1 MGGAAETPLV
11 SVVIPAYNAEEYV
24 AAALD
29 SVLAQDWQPFEVV
42 VVDDGSS
49 DGTGTIVQSY
59 PGIRYIRQEN
69 AGAAAARNTAIANTR
84 GEFVAN
90 FDADDLLPPYRLRVQ
105 AEYLLAHP
113 EVGCVFGRQ
122 QWLSP
127 PPWLPRDD
135 VYGDLDG
142 PLTTAMFRRDVL
154 VGLGGYDESYTRGE
168 DLDLVVRMRE
178 HSIRFE
184 VLPDVLLYRRYH
196 GDSLS
201 AGRSSHENLIR
212 SLRGKL
218 QRSGAG
224 GGGEA

>member
-1 MGGAAETPLV
+1 MRGASENPLV

-29 SVLAQDWQPFEVV
+29 SVFAQDWQPIEVI

-49 DGTGTIVQSY
+49 DGTGTIVQSF

-69 AGAAAARNTAIANTR
+69 AGAAAARNTAIAHSR

-105 AEYLLAHP
+105 AEHLLAHP

-127 PPWLPRDD
+127 PPWLPRDAVD
-135 VYGDLDG
+135 SDLDG

-154 VGLGGYDESYTRGE
+154 VALGGYDESYARGE

-184 VLPDVLLYRRYH
+184 LLPDVLLYRRYH

-224 GGGEA
+224 GGEA